1 MLCILFAHS
10 FAYAETN
17 YAELTMASSLD
28 FWGRYGLLQ
37 FPLFFFL
44 ISGYLIAMQVK
55 NETYS
60 NPLLFLKK
68 RAVSIYPT
76 YWLVALICLMPRILV
91 KRMEAFEPGL
101 WKALLLIPGNHPF
114 VCMDEWTLVY
124 EVMFYLNICIFMWS
138 IGNGIMRKLFPYVS
152 GAALLALIIINIRG
166 IQLVTLDMK
175 NLFISMQYSYFF
187 VGIVLFYIV
196 DGLKL
201 KERLAKLPQAIIGAG
216 LGLSVLAFVAVITE
230 LGQTPYYWI
239 ILYPVVIC
247 ICLFSLI
254 LEVGEKNILVL
265 FGNNSYVMYLVHPT
279 IYLYLYRLT
288 AAKLGLWS
296 PVVHFAVLVVTIG
309 LAYGISVAV
318 CEIIRRF
325 TRLLNPKLA
334 K

>member
-10 FAYAETN
+10 FAYAEVN
-17 YAELTMASSLD
+17 YSELTVASSLD

-68 RAVSIYPT
+68 RALSIYPT
-76 YWLVALICLMPRILV
+76 YWLVAFICLLPRILV
-91 KRMEAFEPGL
+91 KKMEAFEPGL

-124 EVMFYLNICIFMWS
+124 EVMFYLNICIFMWG
-138 IGNGIMRKLFPYVS
+138 IGNGIMRRIFPYLSAV
-152 GAALLALIIINIRG
+152 GFIALVVINVMG

-187 VGIVLFYIV
+187 AGILLFYIV
-196 DGLKL
+196 ERIKIKELLSGLPDL
-201 KERLAKLPQAIIGAG
+201 VIYVLL
-216 LGLSVLAFVAVITE
+216 LLSVAAFVAIISE

-239 ILYPVVIC
+239 ILYPVVVL
-247 ICLFSLI
+247 ICLFSLV
-254 LEVGEKNILVL
+254 LKVGEKNILVL
-265 FGNNSYVMYLVHPT
+265 LGNNSYVMYLVHPT
-279 IYLYLYRLT
+279 IYNYFYRVT
-288 AAKLGLWS
+288 AAKLGEWN
-296 PVVHFAVLVVTIG
+296 PVVHFAGIVVTLVI
-309 LAYGISVAV
+309 AYAISVAV
-318 CEIIRRF
+318 TFVVGKIIKR
-325 TRLLNPKLA
+325 K
-334 K
+334 